1 MGNTKCLVTNKGREL
16 LNKCQAE
23 GVAME
28 FTALKSGSGVYDK
41 FDDLKDRTELKEYR
55 QTFDDFHISRQGEET
70 VIRSTLSNEAVNE
83 NYKVREIGIW
93 AKEKGTDN
101 EILYA
106 ISVTL
111 DDEMADLMFTKKGN
125 YSTALEYNHYFKIS
139 ESVNVYINADSG
151 GLLQR
156 MYEEFEYFEKNLK
169 NFLEDYRE
177 YIEKVLLAQHIN
189 SLVTDEN
196 GVHGLRAINKS
207 LQVFNDGK
215 WEKLTATD
223 DVLLELERL
232 KSKIDRLNDAIFN
245 DITKN
250 PFLIS
255 FNDLDGIIIKKGNF
269 NKEKQRIEC

>member
-1 MGNTKCLVTNKGREL
+1 MGNVKCLVTNKGREL
-16 LNKCQAE
+16 LNKCQAD
-23 GVAME
+23 GIAME
-28 FTALKSGSGVYDK
+28 FTALKSGSGIYDK

-55 QTFDDFHISRQGEET
+55 QTFDTFHVLRDGEET
-70 VIRSTLSNEAVNE
+70 VIWSTLSNENVNE

-111 DDEMADLMFTKKGN
+111 DDEMADLMFIKKGN

-156 MYEEFEYFEKNLK
+156 MHEWFELLEKNLSFTLRELK
-169 NFLEDYRE
+169 DYIDQE
-177 YIEKVLLAQHIN
+177 LSTHTN

-232 KSKIDRLNDAIFN
+232 KSKIDRLNDAVFN

-250 PFLIS
+250 PFLIT
-255 FNDLDGIIIKKGNF
+255 FNNLEGIIIKKGNF

>member
-1 MGNTKCLVTNKGREL
+1 MGNVKCLVTNKGREL
-16 LNKCQAE
+16 LNKCQAD
-23 GVAME
+23 GIAME
-28 FTALKSGSGVYDK
+28 FTALKSGSGIYDK

-55 QTFDDFHISRQGEET
+55 QTFDTFHVLRDGEET
-70 VIRSTLSNEAVNE
+70 VIWSTLSNENVNE

-111 DDEMADLMFTKKGN
+111 DDEMADLMFIKKGN

-156 MYEEFEYFEKNLK
+156 MHEWFELLEKNLSFTLRELK
-169 NFLEDYRE
+169 DYIDQE
-177 YIEKVLLAQHIN
+177 LSTHTN

-232 KSKIDRLNDAIFN
+232 KSKIDRLNDAVFN

-250 PFLIS
+250 PFLIT
-255 FNDLDGIIIKKGNF
+255 FNNVEGIIIKKGNF